1 MGRHCFE
8 IIRKYPYHTGLIAY
22 NEHLSLPVLRK
33 LAKNRSEVIRSCI
46 AQRDTLDH
54 ELFEKLSRDR
64 KIAVRSCIAYNRKT
78 PLTILKKMY
87 PDAGRYAN
95 NPIDVYR
102 HDLIF
107 AVFMLALFSVV
118 LILFILLKRTTFLM
132 DFALSITGLSGIY
145 CFSVILHTLLTVIYV
160 NLMDNQTLNI
170 VRIYGFAFCFIIIP
184 LMFFSFVSYYHS
196 SKCILF
202 LELIN

>member
-1 MGRHCFE
+1 MIDNLNRFLALVEEWEDGDTAAATAELDHEIFSDEVCFE

-33 LAKNRSEVIRSCI
+33 LSKNRSEVISSCI

-87 PDAGRYAN
+87 PDAVDEIN
-95 NPIDVYR
+95 E
-102 HDLIF
+102 
-107 AVFMLALFSVV
+107 ALQEN
-118 LILFILLKRTTFLM
+118 ILRKEKREK
-132 DFALSITGLSGIY
+132 
-145 CFSVILHTLLTVIYV
+145 
-160 NLMDNQTLNI
+160 N
-170 VRIYGFAFCFIIIP
+170 
-184 LMFFSFVSYYHS
+184 
-196 SKCILF
+196 
-202 LELIN
+202 